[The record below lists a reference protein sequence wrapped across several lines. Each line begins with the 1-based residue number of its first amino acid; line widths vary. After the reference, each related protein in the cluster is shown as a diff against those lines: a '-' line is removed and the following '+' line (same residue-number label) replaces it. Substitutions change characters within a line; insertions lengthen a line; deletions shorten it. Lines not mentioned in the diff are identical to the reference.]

1 MWSNSVFVAALFA
14 ACSGLAFAAE
24 NDNEQSGRPV
34 ATPAK
39 DSVGELTLSGKRYRP
54 EIQRGFSAFAGTKSY
69 GAFHEFLTRM
79 EEMGLVA
86 RHDTPGEQR
95 GSLYRRQVYSVTAA
109 GENALKQA
117 AIFYL
122 SDLGNPVG
130 RRAA

>member
-1 MWSNSVFVAALFA
+1 MFFPKITHVQALI
-14 ACSGLAFAAE
+14 LKLI
-24 NDNEQSGRPV
+24 Q
-34 ATPAK
+34 
-39 DSVGELTLSGKRYRP
+39 SGKRYRP
-54 EIQRGFSAFAGTKSY
+54 EIRRGLIAFAGTKSY
-69 GAFHEFLTRM
+69 GAFHELLVRM
-79 EEMGLVA
+79 EELGFIA

-95 GSLYRRQVYSVTAA
+95 GPLYKRQVYSVTAA